1 MEKKIY
7 PQDKCFLWDKKLA
20 CEHFRRK
27 VTF

>member
-1 MEKKIY
+1 MKKKIY
-7 PQDKCFLWDKKLA
+7 PQDKCLLWDKKLA